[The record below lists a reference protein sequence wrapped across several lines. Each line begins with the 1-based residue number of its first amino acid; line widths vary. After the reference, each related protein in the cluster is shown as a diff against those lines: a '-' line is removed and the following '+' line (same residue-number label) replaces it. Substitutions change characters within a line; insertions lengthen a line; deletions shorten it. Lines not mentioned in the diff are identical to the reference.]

1 MKKIL
6 PFSLLVSA
14 LSACFDANDEFAT
27 NTTGPGFTKA
37 LEQYAG
43 SGHVQAVPRLKAQ
56 RLGPDERR
64 VMLFVLPGD
73 ATVEVDGRQ
82 AFRRNGFVELVG
94 KVGEMRR
101 LRVFKGARST
111 EEKNITIG
119 DGVAMPSLI
128 DLNEIV
134 PRIAAPTKKKA
145 KPLVFGDIDE

>member
-1 MKKIL
+1 MKKIIL
-6 PFSLLVSA
+6 FSFFVSA
-14 LSACFDANDEFAT
+14 LSACLDTNDELAT
-27 NTTGPGFTKA
+27 DTTKPVLA
-37 LEQYAG
+37 NAQQHAG
-43 SGHVQAVPRLKAQ
+43 SGRAQALPRLKAQ

-64 VMLFVLPGD
+64 VILLVLPGD
-73 ATVEVDGRQ
+73 ASVEVDGRP

-94 KVGEMRR
+94 KVGETRR

-119 DGVAMPSLI
+119 DGVATPLLI

-134 PRIAAPTKKKA
+134 QRIAAPTKKKA